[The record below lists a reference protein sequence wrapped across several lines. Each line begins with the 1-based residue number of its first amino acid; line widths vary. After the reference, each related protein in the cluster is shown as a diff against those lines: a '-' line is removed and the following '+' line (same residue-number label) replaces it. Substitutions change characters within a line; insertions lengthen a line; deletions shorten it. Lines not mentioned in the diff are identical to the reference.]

1 MDFSIAKAAGL
12 SDEEVGEILGVS
24 RVMAW
29 KYRKGLAE
37 PRAYGGVDLRD
48 RATTLVKIL
57 DALVAKG
64 QLPKP
69 ELTLTRNPDPEI
81 VARRA
86 AVVAKIRGLVD
97 QHVVSARANT

>member
-12 SDEEVGEILGVS
+12 SDEEVGEIIGVS

-69 ELTLTRNPDPEI
+69 ELALTRNPDPEI

-97 QHVVSARANT
+97 QHIVSARANT

>member
-1 MDFSIAKAAGL
+1 MDLAIVKVAGL
-12 SDEEVGEILGVS
+12 SDEEVGEIIGVS

-29 KYRKGLAE
+29 KYRKGRAE

-69 ELTLTRNPDPEI
+69 ELALTRNPDPEI

>member
-12 SDEEVGEILGVS
+12 SDEEVGEIIGVS

-48 RATTLVKIL
+48 RAATLVKIL

-64 QLPKP
+64 QLPQP
-69 ELTLTRNPDPEI
+69 ALTLPRNPDPEI

>member
-12 SDEEVGEILGVS
+12 SDEEVGAIVGVS

-29 KYRKGLAE
+29 KYRKGIAE
-37 PRAYGGVDLRD
+37 PRTYGGVDLRD
-48 RATTLVKIL
+48 RATTLIKIL
-57 DALVAKG
+57 DALVAKR

-69 ELTLTRNPDPEI
+69 ELTLTRSPDPEI
-81 VARRA
+81 VTRRA
-86 AVVAKIRGLVD
+86 ALVAKLRGLVD